1 MFSIKSNDKYEL
13 IIKNSK
19 FISLIF
25 RVYSKD
31 EVNDILYSIKKEYPN
46 ATHYCYGYVIDSDIR
61 ANDDNEPSGTAG
73 YPILNQITSNNLNY
87 TLIVVIRYFGGIK
100 LGAGPLTRTYAKVAR
115 EVIRDNNIIELEK
128 GYDIDIIFNYNDIK
142 DVDYIL
148 GNSRIINKSFDE
160 NITYNVYVNKSVL
173 DKLSKYNTIINKEIY
188 IEKEWVLIHSFNIFL
203 NLLYWILLLVFVWLF
218 Y

>member
-1 MFSIKSNDKYEL
+1 MFSIKNNDKYEL

-25 RVYSKD
+25 RVYNKD
-31 EVNDILYSIKKEYPN
+31 EVNDILDSIKKEYPN
-46 ATHYCYGYVIDSDIR
+46 ATHYCYGYVIDSDVR

-148 GNSRIINKSFDE
+148 GNSKVIDKSFNE
-160 NITYNVYVNKSVL
+160 NIIYNVYVNKSVL

-188 IEKEWVLIHSFNIFL
+188 IEKEWVWIHSF
-203 NLLYWILLLVFVWLF
+203 
-218 Y
+218 